1 MDGGREE
8 TSVWKEYQAD
18 FDENSMSRLKI
29 DDFFIQKS
37 VIF

>member
-8 TSVWKEYQAD
+8 TAVRTERQAN
-18 FDENSMSRLKI
+18 FDEDFMPSLEI

-37 VIF
+37 VIL